1 MILTVA
7 MLISG
12 IPAVFAEN
20 DANSIGAVT
29 EQEAISD
36 NQDEI
41 TKDNAEE
48 ISGEGEENSEEQIS
62 LMSRENDVSL
72 PADEVQYSTDG
83 STWKNATLSD
93 AVTAIGKS
101 TGTIKVMKDITLTEG
116 LYIMGDITI
125 IPGTTE
131 DVTIKR
137 GFANG
142 TDASKGNSGD
152 AMITMFMYNN
162 TLNEWH
168 NLTGKLTLGST
179 ESGSAKLIF
188 DGNSTQ
194 YGSNCNA
201 PILYLLGNPQILP
214 NGVGSC
220 TINNVVFQNNTNSSS
235 GGAICINDNTY
246 LQINDS
252 VFQNCK
258 AKKGGAVYYG
268 NTQLDDAFQSKV
280 TFNNTVFKNNEA
292 ENGGAL
298 YYDNSITT
306 IENCTFEANT
316 VSGSNGG
323 AAIYTNKFQKV
334 TDKSG
339 NVIEGTETQLKI
351 DSCSFKDNNCIGNP
365 IHPMSAFSYL
375 VSNSIYL
382 NATVDE
388 KTVVLDGKINFD
400 DKTDSDICLYA
411 YGYGSTSYKN
421 VVYLGDNF
429 SSDSAIKVM
438 AGAYAIASASD
449 VAGTYNIPIFKCSS
463 AGKAADYA
471 KLFTPA
477 DDGSYEFCNKASQV
491 TFIQDATDTTGISLA
506 EYVEPEVEL
515 EYAANGTTKKEKMTY
530 AKALEL
536 VESTNPTDY
545 KLTVLKSF
553 AVSKPWTRSS
563 EQGIVA
569 AEGLAEKPVITRAE
583 GYTGPIVDLS
593 NGILNISGVVMD
605 GENREG
611 ITSPLINAK
620 KGSGYTPKFIIKDV
634 VLKKNNNMSE
644 NSKGGAIYVENAE
657 LGKTT
662 SGAPVEC
669 KNVTIE
675 NCSAVYGGAIYQ
687 TGNQPMYLNNFT
699 FKGNTADT
707 GSAIYMAEN
716 DAKATLTS
724 CTFEDNNFKNDSGN
738 TDNISK
744 SSVIFLKKEENGG
757 SDSKNIEFK
766 DGITFTNNQTN
777 ADIVL
782 DKTKSMATSDNNA
795 PVYMDTTTENK
806 GDIIRVVSGA
816 FSEHEN
822 NINKSLIYASQP
834 KQKTA
839 FKLVPRY
846 SSNLDSSYMLG
857 HVGTYSLGVV
867 KETSITT
874 VGVSYESYQNGNKVI
889 QRSNIDSFNDG
900 EKVVNISVTPELE
913 SQGVAKLSKTYNYTL
928 NVKEGVSAEF
938 EEVYLGYTQGLDSII
953 IKGDINENKK
963 TATFSLTPDLLSAVY
978 LSNGGQYSFGNCT
991 LYIKYNCFVNLT
1003 ITSIESGKNA
1013 TISATANDGTT
1024 VSAGE
1029 TKKIPAGKVTF
1040 TGDGDDFGYIDGG
1053 DATIIFNTVNNI
1065 PTYTINSLINDV
1077 TIKVGYKHTTSV
1089 QTATGGETKVYA
1101 EKLAAFKHNYSSLS
1115 KNSQGVW
1122 LTPNDNYKVES
1133 VKVQTGSVE
1142 INDYGIEV
1150 YNEESQK
1157 WEKSN
1162 DFAKQGKYRISFY
1175 MPDDDVIIIPTY
1187 AALAQTIAIDSSVTG
1202 GTISTNPSGSAN
1214 VGATVTLT
1222 ATPNDEY
1229 NFSSWNV
1236 YKTGDTSAKVT
1247 VSGNTFTMPDYPV
1260 TVSAVFVKKTHDVT
1274 ITKEGEGTVAISP
1287 ETPVEVGQTVT
1298 VTATPDEYWEL
1309 SSLTMN
1315 GEDIT
1320 SAKSFVMPNKAVELK
1335 ATFVKQKFSVTASAT
1350 TNGTIELL
1358 TDSPLNWGDSFTI
1371 NVKAAPHYEIDT
1383 VTVDGKTVTVDGQ
1396 GDYTFVMPT
1405 HDVTISATF
1414 KKVKYTITGQGDN
1427 VTFDIPSSDTYT
1439 WGDIVEFTVTPA
1451 QWYTIDS
1458 VTIPNIE
1465 ITDKGNGKYS
1475 FVMPSRNVTIKVI
1488 ASKPMHTITFD
1499 TKGGNAVQ
1507 SVTVAN
1513 GDSFEKT
1520 IPTWAGRGFAG
1531 WYLDEECTQKYD
1543 FTQPVTGNLELY
1555 ARWFLWGDVNNDGVA
1570 DSYDALLIRRCRVG
1584 LTDYSMITNR
1594 MAGFVNGF
1602 EEGRRYP
1609 DSGDAVSIRRYR
1621 VGLISRYKVED
1632 SAAGYEYDLENDT
1645 HIPNN

>member
-1 MILTVA
+1 MKRFLSIILTAA
-7 MLISG
+7 MLMSAT
-12 IPAVFAEN
+12 PAVFAEN
-20 DANSIGAVT
+20 NAVDESVIVAEELTPENQEEITGEVT
-29 EQEAISD
+29 ENVTENVS
-36 NQDEI
+36 
-41 TKDNAEE
+41 EE

-162 TLNEWH
+162 ALNEWH

-351 DSCSFKDNNCIGNP
+351 DSCSFKDNNCIGKP
-365 IHPMSAFSYL
+365 IYNMSAFSYL

-477 DDGSYEFCNKASQV
+477 DDGSYGFCNKASQV
-491 TFIQDATDTTGISLA
+491 TFIQDTTDTTGISLA
-506 EYVEPEVEL
+506 EYVEPEVEATYSYYKYPDG
-515 EYAANGTTKKEKMTY
+515 EKTETIRGTLKESLAKMNSASAY
-530 AKALEL
+530 PGAII
-536 VESTNPTDY
+536 
-545 KLTVLKSF
+545 TVLKD
-553 AVSKPWTRSS
+553 
-563 EQGIVA
+563 IVLD
-569 AEGLAEKPVITRAE
+569 ETITLSNEKTIQAKDGETYTLTRAANF
-583 GYTGPIVDLS
+583 TGPMLS
-593 NGILNISGVVMD
+593 ITGAKQTIGSENGKLILDGGNADNTDSLIKITKSGAI
-605 GENREG
+605 G
-611 ITSPLINAK
+611 ITLLN
-620 KGSGYTPKFIIKDV
+620 
-634 VLKKNNNMSE
+634 LELKNNNSE
-644 NSKGGAIYVENAE
+644 KGGAIN
-657 LGKTT
+657 TT
-662 SGAPVEC
+662 DAAVSA
-669 KNVTIE
+669 KNITIN
-675 NCSAVYGGAIYQ
+675 NCSAVDGGAIYWSLAD
-687 TGNQPMYLNNFT
+687 TNSEEVTLTNSII
-699 FKGNTADT
+699 KSNTADT
-707 GSAIYMAEN
+707 GSAIFIKN
-716 DAKATLTS
+716 DNNKWGQLVLNG
-724 CTFEDNNFKNDSGN
+724 CTFENNTFSNSESN
-738 TDNISK
+738 TDGHTK
-744 SSVIFLKKEENGG
+744 STTIYFDNAATTANQYNFINLGG
-757 SDSKNIEFK
+757 AT
-766 DGITFTNNQTN
+766 TFNNQTN
-777 ADIVL
+777 SDIML
-782 DKTKSMATSDNNA
+782 DNGLATSSSYANLQTISGFA
-795 PVYMDTTTENK
+795 NK
-806 GDIIRVVSGA
+806 GQAIKIAVGA
-816 FSEHEN
+816 FSRN
-822 NINKSLIYASQP
+822 NTT
-834 KQKTA
+834 KTYVVNDSGA
-839 FKLVPRY
+839 TTDVFKLV
-846 SSNLDSSYMLG
+846 
-857 HVGTYSLGVV
+857 GTYAKSDIGDYQL
-867 KETSITT
+867 KRTDSHYLSIQAPSK
-874 VGVSYESYQNGNKVI
+874 VYFAMYANGGSVSYNSTKK
-889 QRSNIDSFNDG
+889 FN
-900 EKVVNISVTPELE
+900 EKVKDVQLSVSPAFNVDEE
-913 SQGVAKLSKTYNYTL
+913 HYKMEYAMDNQEYTL
-928 NVKEGVSAEF
+928 TV
-938 EEVYLGYTQGLDSII
+938 
-953 IKGDINENKK
+953 
-963 TATFSLTPDLLSAVY
+963 
-978 LSNGGQYSFGNCT
+978 
-991 LYIKYNCFVNLT
+991 
-1003 ITSIESGKNA
+1003 
-1013 TISATANDGTT
+1013 TANDSVAITNMYIAYSKGPVEKNEYAT
-1024 VSAGE
+1024 VSE
-1029 TKKIPAGKVTF
+1029 DKKSATF
-1040 TGDGDDFGYIDGG
+1040 TFTTDTLS
-1053 DATIIFNTVNNI
+1053 TIVAGAMYSI
-1065 PTYTINSLINDV
+1065 PTCKIYV
-1077 TIKVGYKHTTSV
+1077 EY
-1089 QTATGGETKVYA
+1089 QT
-1101 EKLAAFKHNYSSLS
+1101 
-1115 KNSQGVW
+1115 
-1122 LTPNDNYKVES
+1122 
-1133 VKVQTGSVE
+1133 
-1142 INDYGIEV
+1142 
-1150 YNEESQK
+1150 
-1157 WEKSN
+1157 
-1162 DFAKQGKYRISFY
+1162 
-1175 MPDDDVIIIPTY
+1175 
-1187 AALAQTIAIDSSVTG
+1187 LAQAITVVQSTG
-1202 GTISTNPSGSAN
+1202 GTISTTPSDKAAKGE
-1214 VGATVTLT
+1214 TVTLT

-1229 NFSSWNV
+1229 NFNSWNV

-1298 VTATPDEYWEL
+1298 VTATPAEHWEL

-1335 ATFVKQKFSVTASAT
+1335 ATFVKQKFKVTASAT
-1350 TNGTIELL
+1350 TNGTIELV
-1358 TDSPLNWGDSFTI
+1358 TESPLNWGDNFTI
-1371 NVKAAPHYEIDT
+1371 NVNAAPHYEIDT

-1405 HDVTISATF
+1405 HDVTVSATF
-1414 KKVKYTITGQGDN
+1414 KKVKYTITGKGDHA
-1427 VTFDIPSSDTYT
+1427 TFSIPSSETYN
-1439 WGDIVEFTVTPA
+1439 WGDTVEFTVTPDK
-1451 QWYTIDS
+1451 WYS
-1458 VTIPNIE
+1458 VKSIYADNETVV
-1465 ITDKGNGKYS
+1465 ITKVDGKENAYS
-1475 FVMPSRNVTIKVI
+1475 FTMPQGDVVITAVTERPNSTV
-1488 ASKPMHTITFD
+1488 TFD
-1499 TKGGNAVQ
+1499 SKGGSNITPK
-1507 SVTVAN
+1507 TVAN
-1513 GDSFEKT
+1513 GDAADK
-1520 IPTWAGRGFAG
+1520 PGVPVWAGRGFAG
-1531 WYLDEECTQKYD
+1531 WYTDENYTQKYD
-1543 FTQPVTGNLELY
+1543 FATPVTGNITLY

-1570 DSYDALLIRRCRVG
+1570 NSADALLIQRCQVG
-1584 LTDYSMITNR
+1584 LMEYSVIKNR
-1594 MAGFVNGF
+1594 LAGLVNGL
-1602 EEGRRYP
+1602 GNGTNYP
-1609 DSGDAVSIRRYR
+1609 NSPDALLIKRHS
-1621 VGLISRYKVED
+1621 VGLINRYKVED
-1632 SAAGYEYDLENDT
+1632 SAEGYEFDLENDT
-1645 HIPNN
+1645 YIPKN